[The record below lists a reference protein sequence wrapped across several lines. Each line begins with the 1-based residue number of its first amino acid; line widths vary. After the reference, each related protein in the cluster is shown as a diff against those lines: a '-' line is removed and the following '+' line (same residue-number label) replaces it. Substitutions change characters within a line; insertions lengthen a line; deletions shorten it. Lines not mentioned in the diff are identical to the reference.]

1 MRYYKG
7 EPSQFV
13 IKYRSGRIKR
23 KGTGIGFWYR
33 RKRNNIVTIPA
44 MTIDSNYIFNE
55 VTKNHQSITLQGH
68 FTYKIKDPL
77 VMAKILDFTVDPL
90 TDYYL
95 TEDPEKLELRIRNVV
110 HMMVKGK
117 ILKMALIDAIF
128 AAEDLANYIM
138 QSINEAKLLEEMG
151 IEILSIAFTSIKATP
166 EISNAL
172 EADYRESLQRKADEA
187 IYARRA
193 AAVEQESKIK
203 ENQLQTQITLEEQKK
218 NLIALEGENITK
230 EAEFKAQAESMALE
244 VYQKMK
250 PDKLLAH
257 ALKELAENSEKIGNL
272 TITSEILAA
281 LLKDKKD

>member
-7 EPSQFV
+7 EPSKFV
-13 IKYRSGRIKR
+13 IKYRSGKIKR
-23 KGTGIGFWYR
+23 KGMGIGFWYR

-55 VTKNHQSITLQGH
+55 ISKNHQNITLQGH

-77 VMAKILDFTVDPL
+77 VMAKILDFTIDPF

-95 TEDPEKLELRIRNVV
+95 SEDPEKLELRIRNVV

-117 ILKMALIDAIF
+117 VLKMSLIDA
-128 AAEDLANYIM
+128 
-138 QSINEAKLLEEMG
+138 NEAKILEEMG

-203 ENQLQTQITLEEQKK
+203 ENQLQTQIILEEQKK
-218 NLIALEGENITK
+218 KLISLEGENIIN
-230 EAEFKAQAESMALE
+230 EAEFKAQAEKMELD

-257 ALKELAENSEKIGNL
+257 ALKELAANAEKIGNL
-272 TITSEILAA
+272 TINGT
-281 LLKDKKD
+281 D

>member
-7 EPSQFV
+7 EPSKFV
-13 IKYRSGRIKR
+13 IKYRSGKIKR
-23 KGTGIGFWYR
+23 KGMGIGFWYR

-55 VTKNHQSITLQGH
+55 ISKNHQNITLQGH

-77 VMAKILDFTVDPL
+77 VMAKILDFTIDPF

-95 TEDPEKLELRIRNVV
+95 SEDPEKLELRIRNVV

-117 ILKMALIDAIF
+117 VLKMSLIDALF
-128 AAEDLANYIM
+128 AAENLASYVM
-138 QSINEAKLLEEMG
+138 QTINEAKILEEMG

-203 ENQLQTQITLEEQKK
+203 ENQLQTQIILEEQKK
-218 NLIALEGENITK
+218 KLISLEGENIIN
-230 EAEFKAQAESMALE
+230 EAEFKAQAEKMELD

-257 ALKELAENSEKIGNL
+257 ALKELAANAEKIGNL
-272 TITSEILAA
+272 TITSEILAS
-281 LLKDKKD
+281 LLKDKKE